1 MLDLFRFSGRNFLL
15 YASIAVFV
23 ILGTVSGIG
32 AYDIYQQKKPAEKK
46 GASQKLAENLGFD
59 PFPNL
64 NDSALPLAVFP
75 DEKNVV
81 LGKNATLGLA
91 KKLSLEILAKN
102 PQGPV
107 SKDGSPRVNIPEA
120 QEIISEFLEKG
131 IKEFDYEALKP
142 KIQDANIKIITESGA
157 LVIRSYVDN
166 FFAIL
171 NKNLGERGEDARNI
185 NDVEGSAAI
194 MVEIYNDYIKSFY
207 ELRVPVALKE
217 IHKKELSLLI
227 ASKKIFEILRDYEG
241 DPLKAAIALNAFE
254 SLKME
259 MADVYVELVRAQR

>member
-1 MLDLFRFSGRNFLL
+1 ML
-15 YASIAVFV
+15 YASAAVFM
-23 ILGTVSGIG
+23 ILGLLSGLG
-32 AYDIYQQKKPAEKK
+32 AYDIYSQKKLAAEKDSPK
-46 GASQKLAENLGFD
+46 KIAENLGFD

-64 NDSALPLAVFP
+64 KNNPLALAAFP
-75 DEKNVV
+75 DEKNVI
-81 LGKNATLGLA
+81 LGENATLGLA

-102 PQGPV
+102 PNGPI

-120 QEIISEFLEKG
+120 QELINNFLEKG

-142 KIQDANIKIITESGA
+142 KISDENIKINSQPEDGA
-157 LVIRSYVDN
+157 VKDYVDN

-171 NKNLGERGEDARNI
+171 NKNLGERAEYAKNA
-185 NDVEGSAAI
+185 NDVGGSAAV

-207 ELRVPVALKE
+207 ALKVPAALKE

-227 ASKKIFEILRDYEG
+227 AAKKIFEIIRDFES

-254 SLKME
+254 NLKIE
-259 MADVYVELVRAQR
+259 MMGTYVELARAE